1 MMEELQNIRKLL
13 ADKYKKGKSTPNTG
27 GEIKKTPTDIIKVVN
42 HIYLKSDENYY
53 IVLNNVITRIHGM
66 VFDRTY
72 GMSGKPLSEF
82 GKTVEYG
89 YIKTIENDQIFK
101 VGDSTFILPF
111 TQIRS

>member
-1 MMEELQNIRKLL
+1 MDSLQDIRKLL
-13 ADKYKKGKSTPNTG
+13 ADKYKNGKPPPIIEG
-27 GEIKKTPTDIIKVVN
+27 IEKPPTNIIKVIN
-42 HIYLKSDENYY
+42 HIYLKSDESYY
-53 IVLNNVITRIHGM
+53 IVLDNVITKINGII
-66 VFDRTY
+66 FDRTY

-89 YIKTIENDQIFK
+89 YIKTIENGHIFK